1 MNKSFIRIIAFAL
14 CASMCL
20 SCVFTAYASA
30 SDEGTAAEISK
41 NETVYILTSADG
53 ATRKIIVSDW
63 LNNQSGLSSIQDIT
77 GLSDIENVKGNETW
91 TIRDEALVWNA
102 EGNDIYY
109 QGTTENELP
118 ISLEVTYQID
128 GKYVP
133 ANEVAGKSG
142 SVCIRFDYENS
153 QYETVLIND
162 KEENIYVPFVVV
174 TGMLLDNAHF
184 RNVEVK
190 NGKLINDGDHTVVVG
205 FALPGMQDSLG
216 LGKDQIDIPDCVE
229 ITADVTDFT
238 LGMTV
243 TIATNEPFNTL
254 DASKLDSV
262 DGLKDSVSELSDGM
276 NQLLVG
282 SSSLYDGLST
292 LLEKSEELVS
302 GIDQLADGSAALSD
316 GLTLLQENNE
326 ALNGGAKQVFETL
339 LLTAETQLQAAGIP
353 VPALT
358 IDNYATV
365 LDEVISSLN
374 ETAIYQ
380 QALAQVT
387 ASVEENRPLIAEKVT
402 AAVREEVEAQVSSA
416 VRSQVSDQVTSAVM
430 EQVSEQVIMAAAGVS
445 KADYEVAVDAGLIT
459 KDTQDA
465 ITMTIDTQMQS
476 DEIIAM
482 IEETIKSQM
491 ESDEI
496 KATINANTETQ
507 MQTAT
512 VQEAISAHTEEQI
525 QQLISDNMASDEV
538 QAKITAAAEGAET
551 IASLKES
558 LDGFNSF
565 YRGLLSYT
573 EGVASAAA
581 GAAILSSGISDLK
594 KGIAGMGDDTT
605 AIGDGIRQS
614 ETGTPT
620 LIEGISLL
628 KDGAL
633 QLSDGLKKFDEEGIQ
648 KIVDL
653 VDSDLNNILEHLKA
667 IIRVSEHYYN
677 FSGIDDAMN
686 GQVKFIYR
694 TDEINQ

>member
-1 MNKSFIRIIAFAL
+1 MNKSFSRVIAFAL
-14 CASMCL
+14 CAVLCL
-20 SCVFTAYASA
+20 SGVFTAYASA
-30 SDEGTAAEISK
+30 SGEEITAEISK
-41 NETVYILTSADG
+41 NETVYILTNADG

-63 LNNQSGLSSIQDIT
+63 LNNQSGLSSIHDIT
-77 GLSDIENVKGNETW
+77 CLSDIENVKGNENW
-91 TIRDEALVWNA
+91 TIQDEALVWNA

-118 ISLEVTYQID
+118 VNLSVTYQID

-153 QYETVLIND
+153 QYETVLINE
-162 KEENIYVPFVVV
+162 KEENIYVPFAVV
-174 TGMLLDNAHF
+174 TGMLLDNSHF

-205 FALPGMQDSLG
+205 FAFPGMQDSLG
-216 LGKDQIDIPDCVE
+216 LSKDQIDIPDCVE

-243 TIATNEPFNTL
+243 TIATNEPFSTL

-262 DGLKDSVSELSDGM
+262 DGLKDSISELSDGM
-276 NQLLVG
+276 DQLLVG
-282 SSSLYDGLST
+282 SSSLYDGLNT

-302 GIDQLADGSAALSD
+302 GIDQLADGSATLSD
-316 GLTLLQENNE
+316 GLTLLKENNE
-326 ALNGGAKQVFETL
+326 ALNGGAKQVFEAL
-339 LLTAETQLQAAGIP
+339 LLTAETQLRAAGIP

-358 IDNYATV
+358 IDNYVTV
-365 LDEVISSLN
+365 LDEVISSLD
-374 ETAIYQ
+374 ESAVYQ
-380 QALAQVT
+380 QALMQVT
-387 ASVEENRPLIAEKVT
+387 AAVEENRPLIAEKVT
-402 AAVREEVEAQVSSA
+402 AAVREEIESQVSSA

-430 EQVSEQVIMAAAGVS
+430 EQVSEKVIMAAAGVS
-445 KADYEVAVDAGLIT
+445 KADYEAAVAAELIPN
-459 KDTQDA
+459 DTQDA
-465 ITMTIDTQMQS
+465 IIMAIDTQMQS
-476 DEIIAM
+476 DEIMAM
-482 IEETIKSQM
+482 IEETVKSQI

-496 KATINANTETQ
+496 KAAINANTEAQ

-538 QAKITAAAEGAET
+538 QAKMSAAAEGAKT
-551 IASLKES
+551 VTSLKES
-558 LDGFNSF
+558 LDNFNSF
-565 YRGLLSYT
+565 YLGLLSYT
-573 EGVASAAA
+573 EGVASAAD

-594 KGIAGMGDDTT
+594 KGIAGMDD
-605 AIGDGIRQS
+605 DNQQV
-614 ETGTPT
+614 ENGTPT
-620 LIEGISLL
+620 LIDGISQL

-633 QLSDGLKKFDEEGIQ
+633 QLSGGLKKFDEEGIQ
-648 KIVDL
+648 KIVGL
-653 VDSDLNNILEHLKA
+653 VDSDLNNIVERLKA
-667 IIRVSEHYYN
+667 IIRVSEHYNN

>member
-1 MNKSFIRIIAFAL
+1 MNKSFIRVIAFAL
-14 CASMCL
+14 CAAMCL
-20 SCVFTAYASA
+20 SGVFTAYASA

-63 LNNQSGLSSIQDIT
+63 LNNQSGLSAIHDIT
-77 GLSDIENVKGNETW
+77 CLSDIENVKGNENW
-91 TIRDEALVWNA
+91 TIQDEALVWNA

-133 ANEVAGKSG
+133 ANEVASKSG

-162 KEENIYVPFVVV
+162 KEENIYVPFAVV

-190 NGKLINDGDHTVVVG
+190 NGKLINEGDHTVVVG
-205 FALPGMQDSLG
+205 FAFPGMQDSLG
-216 LGKDQIDIPDCVE
+216 LGKDHIDIPDYVE
-229 ITADVTDFT
+229 ITADATDFT

-262 DGLKDSVSELSDGM
+262 DGLKDSISELSDGM
-276 NQLLVG
+276 NQLLMG

-316 GLTLLQENNE
+316 GLTLLKENNE
-326 ALNGGAKQVFETL
+326 ALNGGAKQVFEAL

-358 IDNYATV
+358 IDNYAIV
-365 LDEVISSLN
+365 LDEVISSLD
-374 ETAIYQ
+374 ESAVYQ
-380 QALAQVT
+380 QTLAQVT
-387 ASVEENRPLIAEKVT
+387 AAVEENRPLIAGKVT
-402 AAVREEVEAQVSSA
+402 AAVREEVEAQVSFA
-416 VRSQVSDQVTSAVM
+416 VHSQVSDRVTSAVM
-430 EQVSEQVIMAAAGVS
+430 DQVSEKVIMAAAGVS
-445 KADYEVAVDAGLIT
+445 KADYEAAVAAGLIP

-465 ITMTIDTQMQS
+465 ITMTINTQMQS
-476 DEIIAM
+476 DEIIEM
-482 IEETIKSQM
+482 IEETVKSQI

-496 KATINANTETQ
+496 KAAINANTEAQ

-538 QAKITAAAEGAET
+538 QAKMSAAAEGAKT
-551 IASLKES
+551 VTSLKES
-558 LDGFNSF
+558 LDNFNSF
-565 YRGLLSYT
+565 YLGLLSYT
-573 EGVASAAA
+573 EGVASAAD

-594 KGIAGMGDDTT
+594 KGIAGMDDNN
-605 AIGDGIRQS
+605 QQV
-614 ETGTPT
+614 ENGTPT
-620 LIEGISLL
+620 LIDGISQL

-633 QLSDGLKKFDEEGIQ
+633 QLSGGLKKFDEEGIQ
-648 KIVDL
+648 KIVGL
-653 VDSDLNNILEHLKA
+653 VDSDLNNIVERLKA
-667 IIRVSEHYYN
+667 IIRVSEHYNN